1 VWVFCRILREI
12 WDMKF
17 VLSAYGFASAA
28 ILALGLAACG
38 GGEPAPAPVEPAPV
52 AEVTPAPAPEPVVAP
67 VSTMGETPAD
77 VPAFMKARHEKYE
90 DLGKNFKV
98 VLDNFKSA
106 TPDMAAV
113 TTAAAK
119 VKGYADE
126 MGTWFPPGTAAE
138 AGKPGAKP
146 NIWTDR
152 ATFDAALVKLQ
163 TEATKLAA
171 VTDAAGLKA
180 QFPATGATCK
190 GCHDTFRE
198 EHKK

>member
-1 VWVFCRILREI
+1 
-12 WDMKF
+12 MKIA
-17 VLSAYGFASAA
+17 LSAYGFASAA

-38 GGEPAPAPVEPAPV
+38 GGEPAPVEPAPV
-52 AEVTPAPAPEPVVAP
+52 AEVAPAPAPEPVVAP
-67 VSTMGETPAD
+67 ASTVGETPAD
-77 VPAFMKARHEKYE
+77 IPAYMKARHERYE

-98 VLDNFKSA
+98 VADNFKSA

-113 TTAAAK
+113 SAAAAK

-138 AGKPGAKP
+138 PGKPGAKP

-163 TEATKLAA
+163 TETTKLAA
-171 VTDAAGLKA
+171 VTDAAGLKV
-180 QFPATGATCK
+180 QFPATGGACK
-190 GCHDTFRE
+190 NCHETFRE
-198 EHKK
+198 EHKDK

>member
-1 VWVFCRILREI
+1 
-12 WDMKF
+12 MKF
-17 VLSAYGFASAA
+17 ALFASAA

-38 GGEPAPAPVEPAPV
+38 GGEPAPAPSEPAPV
-52 AEVTPAPAPEPVVAP
+52 AEVAPAPAPVTVVAP
-67 VSTMGETPAD
+67 VSTMGGTPAD

-138 AGKPGAKP
+138 PGKPGAKP

-163 TEATKLAA
+163 AEATKLAA
-171 VTDAAGLKA
+171 VTDAASLKA

>member
-1 VWVFCRILREI
+1 
-12 WDMKF
+12 MKIA
-17 VLSAYGFASAA
+17 LFASAA

-38 GGEPAPAPVEPAPV
+38 GEPAPAEPTPT
-52 AEVTPAPAPEPVVAP
+52 AEVTPAPAPETVV
-67 VSTMGETPAD
+67 TPAST
-77 VPAFMKARHEKYE
+77 VGEMPADIPAYMKARHERYE

-113 TTAAAK
+113 SAAAAK

-126 MGTWFPPGTAAE
+126 MGTWFPSGTAAE
-138 AGKPGAKP
+138 PGKPGAKP

-152 ATFDAALVKLQ
+152 ATFDGAVIRLQGETAL
-163 TEATKLAA
+163 LAA
-171 VTDAAGLKA
+171 VTDADGLKA
-180 QFPATGATCK
+180 QFPATGAACK
-190 GCHDTFRE
+190 NCHDTFRE